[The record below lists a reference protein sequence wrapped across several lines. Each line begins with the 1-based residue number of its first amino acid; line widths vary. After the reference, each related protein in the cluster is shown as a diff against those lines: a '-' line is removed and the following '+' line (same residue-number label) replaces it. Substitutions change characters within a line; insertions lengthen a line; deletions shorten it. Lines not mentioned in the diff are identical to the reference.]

1 MKIHKKAAALL
12 AALIICTT
20 AAAPCG
26 YAYADNEEETTSA
39 SEPSSE
45 NQDELI
51 TSGAFSY
58 SVLSEGKISIENC
71 SSTDKELVIPQTIDG
86 LTVTELGRTAFGSD
100 NEKCPFETIALPST
114 IEYISANNPLIYCEK
129 LTAVTVDGANSN
141 FTAEDGVLYSADKT
155 KLVCYPIAKTG
166 SSFTVPDGVTEIGAA
181 AIYSTELSDIKLP
194 STLTKLSNHAL
205 SFNEKLT
212 SVDMSGTKLSS
223 IGTLA
228 FAECSSLS
236 SVSLPD
242 SLLEIGGGAFM
253 SCKKLKEIVLPEK
266 LTTVGQSAFMNTG
279 LSQITV
285 PQSVNDIGYSAFGY
299 YLDENGKEAADGS
312 FVIIGTY
319 GSAAHTYCTDSD
331 TEYDYKNNFTFK
343 TAEQYAEE
351 KELLALDRVKEGDYE
366 YAIVKGEAVITFCT
380 ATDKIL
386 NVPETLGGAPVVGIY
401 PVAFQPCG
409 SEEIIL
415 PETVKY
421 IREMAFYSCEYV
433 KKITLPQSLESIGN
447 NAFDNCSALEEIDM
461 GGASTIGEKV
471 FIDCSSLKKVT
482 ISGNCTSIG
491 GVAPFA
497 YCVSLEAINVTAGD
511 GSFASVDGVLMNKDK
526 TEIIA
531 YPVARPGRSYKMP
544 DSVKKIRTYAFP
556 DCTVLEDVVLSKNL
570 TEIQEYAFYGC
581 LSMKSLRAYKKL
593 ETIGSCAFGY
603 SFNADADTQNGE
615 SEDVLIEGFRLYAPK
630 NSAAYTF
637 GKDNGMDVVAG
648 TIRIG
653 SKNLRT
659 GMLGVLGGLVAAVCI
674 AVIGLFTGKKLRKR
688 KEAERLSEI
697 KEKAAEKRREKE
709 SAEEDKTDY
718 EPIIEENQ
726 EGTDNENEA

>member
-26 YAYADNEEETTSA
+26 YTYADNEGTTAA

-45 NQDELI
+45 SQDELI

-100 NEKCPFETIALPST
+100 HEKCLYETIALPST
-114 IEYISANNPLIYCEK
+114 IEYISAYNPFIYCEK

-141 FTAEDGVLYSADKT
+141 FKAEDGVLYSADKT

-166 SSFTVPDGVTEIGAA
+166 SSFTVPEGITEIGAA

-194 STLTKLSNHAL
+194 SSLTKLGNHAL

-212 SVDMSGTKLSS
+212 SIDMSGTKLSS
-223 IGTLA
+223 INALA
-228 FAECSSLS
+228 LAECSSLS
-236 SVSLPD
+236 KALLPD
-242 SLLEIGGGAFM
+242 SLLEIGDGAFM
-253 SCKKLKEIVLPEK
+253 SCKKLTEITLPPK
-266 LTTVGQSAFMNTG
+266 LTTIGQNAFMSTG
-279 LSQITV
+279 LSRVTV
-285 PQSVNDIGYSAFGY
+285 PESVEDIGYSAFGY
-299 YLDENGKEAADGS
+299 SLDERGNEIIDSS

-319 GSAAHTYCTDSD
+319 GSAAQLYCTDSD

-343 TAEQYAEE
+343 TVEQAAEE
-351 KELLALDRVKEGDYE
+351 DELLSLDRITEGNYE
-366 YAIVKGEAVITFCT
+366 YALINGEAVITFCT
-380 ATDKIL
+380 ATDKVL
-386 NVPETLGGAPVVGIY
+386 NVPEKLGGAPVVGIY

-421 IREMAFYSCEYV
+421 IREMAFYSCSYV

-447 NAFDNCSALEEIDM
+447 NAFDNCAALEEIDM
-461 GGASTIGEKV
+461 GGASKIGEKV
-471 FIDCSSLKKVT
+471 FLDCSSLKTVT
-482 ISGNCTSIG
+482 ISGNCTSIE

-497 YCVSLEAINVTAGD
+497 YCVSLEEINVTEGG
-511 GSFASVDGVLMNKDK
+511 GSFSSVDGVLMNKDK

-531 YPVARPGRSYKMP
+531 YPAARPGKSYKVP

-556 DCTVLEDVVLSKNL
+556 DCNVLEDVVLSKEL

-581 LSMKSLRAYKKL
+581 LSMKSLRAYKNL

-603 SFNADADTQNGE
+603 SFNANADTQNGE
-615 SEDVLIEGFRLYAPK
+615 SEDILIEGFKLYAPK
-630 NSAAYTF
+630 GSAAYTF

-653 SKNLRT
+653 SMNIRT
-659 GMLGVLGGLVAAVCI
+659 GMLGVLGGLVATVFI

-688 KEAERLSEI
+688 KEAEKLSEI
-697 KEKAAEKRREKE
+697 KEKAAERRKAKE
-709 SAEEDKTDY
+709 TDEEDKTDCAH
-718 EPIIEENQ
+718 IIEENQ
-726 EGTDNENEA
+726 EGTDNDDEA

>member
-1 MKIHKKAAALL
+1 MKIHKKAAAFL

-26 YAYADNEEETTSA
+26 YAYADNEDTASA
-39 SEPSSE
+39 SETSSE
-45 NQDELI
+45 NQDGLI

-71 SSTDKELVIPQTIDG
+71 SSTDNELVIPQTIDG
-86 LTVTELGRTAFGSD
+86 LTVAELGRTAFGSD
-100 NEKCPFETIALPST
+100 NEKCPYETIALPST
-114 IEYISANNPLIYCEK
+114 IEYISANNPFIYCEK
-129 LTAVTVDGANSN
+129 LTAVTVDSANSN
-141 FTAEDGVLYSADKT
+141 FKSEDGVLYSADKT

-166 SSFTVPDGVTEIGAA
+166 GSFTVPEGITEIGAA
-181 AIYSTELSDIKLP
+181 ALYNTKLSDIKLP
-194 STLTKLSNHAL
+194 SSLTKLGNHAL

-212 SVDMSGTKLSS
+212 SIDMSGTKLSS

-236 SVSLPD
+236 KALLPD
-242 SLLEIGGGAFM
+242 SLLEIGDGAFM
-253 SCKKLKEIVLPEK
+253 SCKKLTAITLPPK
-266 LTTVGQSAFMNTG
+266 LTTIGQSAFMSTG
-279 LSQITV
+279 LSQIIV
-285 PQSVNDIGYSAFGY
+285 PKSVEDIGYSAFGY
-299 YLDENGKEAADGS
+299 SLDDRGNETVNSS

-331 TEYDYKNNFTFK
+331 TEYDYQNNFTFK
-343 TAEQYAEE
+343 TVEQAAEE
-351 KELLALDRVKEGDYE
+351 EELLALDKATEGNYE
-366 YAIVKGEAVITFCT
+366 YALINGEAVITFCT
-380 ATDKIL
+380 ATDKVL
-386 NVPETLGGAPVVGIY
+386 TVPETLGGAPVVGIY

-421 IREMAFYSCEYV
+421 LREMAFYSCSYV
-433 KKITLPQSLESIGN
+433 KKLTLPQSLESIGN
-447 NAFDNCSALEEIDM
+447 NAFDNCASLEEIDM
-461 GGASTIGEKV
+461 GGASKIGEKV
-471 FIDCSSLKKVT
+471 FIDCSALKTVT
-482 ISGNCTSIG
+482 ISGKCTSIG

-497 YCVSLEAINVTAGD
+497 YCVALEEINVTEGD
-511 GSFASVDGVLMNKDK
+511 GDFASVDGVLMNKDK

-531 YPVARPGRSYKMP
+531 YPAARPCKSYKMP

-556 DCTVLEDVVLSKNL
+556 DCTVLEDVVLSKEL

-581 LSMKSLRAYKKL
+581 LSLKSLRACKKL
-593 ETIGSCAFGY
+593 ETIGNCAFGY
-603 SFNADADTQNGE
+603 SFNADADTQNNE

-653 SKNLRT
+653 SKNIRVD
-659 GMLGVLGGLVAAVCI
+659 MLGIIGGLIAAAVI
-674 AVIGLFTGKKLRKR
+674 AFIGLFTGKKLRK
-688 KEAERLSEI
+688 KNGAGKLSEI
-697 KEKAAEKRREKE
+697 KEKTDEKRKTKE
-709 SAEEDKTDY
+709 ADEDDNTDY
-718 EPIIEENQ
+718 KSIIEEKQ
-726 EGTDNENEA
+726 EGTDNDNEA